1 MSPYFTQTFARAFGT
16 WPLKGDTL
24 RGALEAA
31 LDVGYRAIDTAQM
44 YANEAETGEVIAASD
59 IARDDLLVTTK
70 VHPDN
75 YTDAAFLKSV
85 ETSARHLGRI
95 DVLLLHWPP
104 ADGDVRPPLRLLESA
119 LSEGLTRHIG
129 VSNFNSAMLRVAKE
143 QVQADIAINQVEFH
157 PFLDQSR
164 LLAAAA
170 DLGIPLS
177 AYCSVAR
184 GRVFDDPTLAKI
196 GAAHGKG
203 PGQIALR
210 WILQK
215 GVALTTMSTK
225 RANLEANFDLT
236 DFTLTDQ
243 DMARIDALG
252 SADGRIVGSNVVA
265 WAPDWD

>member
-1 MSPYFTQTFARAFGT
+1 MSPYFTKIFARAFGT
-16 WPLKGDTL
+16 WPLKDDVL
-24 RGALEAA
+24 RAALEAA

-44 YANEAETGEVIAASD
+44 YANEAETGEVIAACG
-59 IARDDLLVTTK
+59 IPRDELLVTTK

-75 YTDAAFLKSV
+75 YSERDFLASV
-85 ETSARHLGRI
+85 EASARHLGRI

-104 ADGDVRPPLRLLESA
+104 KGGDVRPPLKLLETA
-119 LSEGLTRHIG
+119 KREGLSTHIG
-129 VSNFNSAMLRVAKE
+129 VSNFTSPMLETAKAE
-143 QVQADIAINQVEFH
+143 VDADIVVNQVEFH
-157 PFLDQSR
+157 PFLDQSI

-170 DLGIPLS
+170 CIGIPLS

-184 GRVFDDPTLAKI
+184 GKVFDDPVLADI
-196 GAAHGKG
+196 GAAHERS

-225 RANLEANFDLT
+225 RANLEANFALT
-236 DFTLTDQ
+236 DFELSDA

-252 SADGRIVGSNVVA
+252 TADGRLVSSNIVP

>member
-1 MSPYFTQTFARAFGT
+1 MSPYFTKSYARAFGT
-16 WPLKGDTL
+16 WPLKGDVL

-44 YANEAETGEVIAASD
+44 YGNEAETGEVIAAS
-59 IARDDLLVTTK
+59 ALPREDLLVTTK

-75 YTDAAFLKSV
+75 YAEAAFLKSV

-104 ADGDVRPPLRLLESA
+104 ADGDVRAPLRLLETA
-119 LSEGLTRHIG
+119 LSEGLTTHIG
-129 VSNFNSAMLRVAKE
+129 VSNFTAAMMQVAKD
-143 QVQADIAINQVEFH
+143 QVEADIAINQVEFH
-157 PFLDQSR
+157 PFLDQSK
-164 LLAAAA
+164 LLAASSAI
-170 DLGIPLS
+170 GIPLS

-184 GRVFDDPTLAKI
+184 GRVFDDPTLTGI
-196 GAAHGKG
+196 GVAHDKG
-203 PGQIALR
+203 PGQVALR

-225 RANLEANFDLT
+225 RANLEANFALT
-236 DFTLTDQ
+236 DFMLD
-243 DMARIDALG
+243 DDEMARIDALG
-252 SADGRIVGSNVVA
+252 SAQGRIVGSNVVA